1 MTHGIGGDLPRNPLG
16 SVPNGVRVKV
26 PRRVQLPGGRVL
38 ELVVKSS
45 PRAIAPGKGRLFDE
59 ARALFSTDVRLRDGG
74 RDVDVGTLSLAEF
87 HALRAIATRLGW
99 LREEAIEI
107 HCRNCDEPFEVRPC
121 SGLPLGPFE
130 DRELDDEELDRTLP
144 FDEAHEIPE
153 VRVGKRR
160 ATTVRFADVTVAR
173 AEPLHAALAKPEL
186 RVTSAVVRGMGILAL
201 GDEGDPK
208 RLARALSACS
218 DEAFGAVT
226 ELFLRAHYPLRL
238 GGLAACPSCGARND
252 VDAPYEREFDVRHPE
267 ERSEA
272 RTFPS
277 FEAFDA
283 RAHAVAEALL
293 GAALSEEIVLVVEG
307 GVPACDDGGEPL
319 LGSYVP
325 GHEGDAA
332 QPSRLP
338 EVTVYYRTFL
348 SMWKEGAYDWEAELT
363 ETLEHELEHHDAF
376 LRGHDPKDEEERDEI
391 AREAQRLHGTKVAA
405 KATVR
410 AFAADFAE
418 FLRRT
423 WPLWVLALIG
433 LAVVMA
439 SLK

>member
-1 MTHGIGGDLPRNPLG
+1 M
-16 SVPNGVRVKV
+16 
-26 PRRVQLPGGRVL
+26 L
-38 ELVVKSS
+38 ELVVKSP
-45 PRAIAPGKGRLFDE
+45 PRARSSGKGSLFAE
-59 ARALFSTDVRLRDGG
+59 ARALFRTDVRLRDGG

-99 LREEAIEI
+99 LDEETIEI
-107 HCRNCDEPFEVRPC
+107 HCRNCDAPFEVRPC
-121 SGLPLGPFE
+121 EGLPLGPFE
-130 DRELDDEELDRTLP
+130 DRELHDEELDGTLP

-153 VRVGKRR
+153 MRVGKTR
-160 ATTVRFADVTVAR
+160 ATVVRFADVTVAA
-173 AEPLHAALAKPEL
+173 AEPLHAALARPEL
-186 RVTSAVVRGMGILAL
+186 RITSEVVRAMGVLAL
-201 GDEGDPK
+201 GDEREPK
-208 RLARALSACS
+208 RLARALSGCS
-218 DEAFGAVT
+218 EEAFSAVT

-238 GGLAACPSCGARND
+238 GGLAACPACGARND
-252 VDAPYEREFDVRHPE
+252 VDAPYDREFDVRHAD
-267 ERSEA
+267 ERA
-272 RTFPS
+272 PAADFPS

-283 RAHAVAEALL
+283 RAHAVAEELL
-293 GAALSEEIVLVVEG
+293 GAALSEDIALVVEG

-325 GHEGDAA
+325 GHAGDAA

-338 EVTVYYRTFL
+338 EITVYYRTFL
-348 SMWKEGAYDWEAELT
+348 SMWKDGGYDWEAELV
-363 ETLEHELEHHDAF
+363 ETLEHELEHHDAD

-391 AREAQRLHGTKVAA
+391 AREARRLHGTKASA

-410 AFAADFAE
+410 AFGADFGE